1 MQIETNLQ
9 KLSTIMAHPVLL
21 IAPLVFFAV
30 VQCIELSKYAV
41 SSVTY
46 NPDGSYSGRINRFLN
61 GDHSPPRSAFS
72 LEKHYPLYAYKPNCS
87 IEVIMQTWTNEN
99 SQLPAFGQME
109 VALPTVTQ
117 SKSWKCYYRSSW
129 LNDDENIPPATKI
142 LPVERYLTTLVYCPS
157 LYGDG
162 DDGHVDALKN
172 QAGSSTFGMCPLLDK
187 AITKEGGSSI
197 RLQIQLLNVPK
208 LLLHDSKTDTAL
220 EIGPVALKAVTKR
233 SRATVEMS
241 TRFTTSNMEKPVVQ
255 VIPHPASSSNKEA
268 GAVVEDNCAAEWDSV
283 TIVGRCFGLKTHTEY
298 PEFKHVPLVS
308 DAQQCR
314 ALCCQLGNKCISWQY
329 WTDIKLCKLGGA
341 VRIGHEHAK
350 TDLWCDSEPPIVW
363 SGEKVKRLPSGVWS
377 AIFVVHM
384 CFARNNCSAVHCTS
398 LGTFGG
404 SWPNN
409 SNM

>member
-1 MQIETNLQ
+1 VPLRHANRDE
-9 KLSTIMAHPVLL
+9 SSDTINDMAHHVLL
-21 IAPLVFFAV
+21 IAPLVLFAV

-109 VALPTVTQ
+109 VAIPTVTQ
-117 SKSWKCYYRSSW
+117 SKLWKCYYRSSW

-157 LYGDG
+157 LYGDS
-162 DDGHVDALKN
+162 DDGHVDALKK
-172 QAGSSTFGMCPLLDK
+172 QARSSTFGMCPLLDK

-208 LLLHDSKTDTAL
+208 LLLH
-220 EIGPVALKAVTKR
+220 
-233 SRATVEMS
+233 VEMS
-241 TRFTTSNMEKPVVQ
+241 TRFTTSTMEKPAVQ
-255 VIPHPASSSNKEA
+255 VIPRPALGGIKEA
-268 GAVVEDNCAAEWDSV
+268 EAGVVDKCAAEWDTV

-363 SGEKVKRLPSGVWS
+363 SGEKIKRLPSGTV
-377 AIFVVHM
+377 
-384 CFARNNCSAVHCTS
+384 
-398 LGTFGG
+398 
-404 SWPNN
+404 PKY
-409 SNM
+409 